1 MGSTPGSGRSPGGG
15 HGNLLQYSCLENSMD
30 RGAWRA
36 TRAKGKLP
44 HQFLQHRI
52 TRTSSGHSL
61 LELLN
66 KDFTRMHEITKDA
79 TCAQG
84 RCPSLQTRGGTSLR
98 SWLLWQP
105 YFLGHG
111 RQAPSPAHRAW
122 LPMGRAPSSLS
133 SYAY

>member
-1 MGSTPGSGRSPGGG
+1 MVTYSSILAWRIPWTEEPGG
-15 HGNLLQYSCLENSMD
+15 LPSMWSC
-30 RGAWRA
+30 
-36 TRAKGKLP
+36 TPRAKGKLP
-44 HQFLQHRI
+44 HQFLQHSI
-52 TRTSSGHSL
+52 PRTSSGHSL

-66 KDFTRMHEITKDA
+66 KDFTRIHEITKDA

-84 RCPSLQTRGGTSLR
+84 RCPSLQTRSGTSLR
-98 SWLLWQP
+98 SWLLWQL

-111 RQAPSPAHRAW
+111 RQAPSPAHGAW